1 MYDEYNALIKNGT
14 WLLVSSSAGVNM
26 VRSMWLFKHKFH
38 ADGTL
43 SRYKARL
50 IASGSSQQ
58 LGVDFDETFSPV
70 VKPTTVRTI
79 LSLVVS
85 CKWHIYQFDVKNAFL
100 NGDLSETVYVHQPT
114 GFVDNLGLLVMPYE
128 VDFIIVVVIPH
139 CLSIDKIISPL
150 NKEFDMTDLGTLN
163 NFLGISADHTP
174 IVQQIFL
181 YMHDPRETHFAA
193 LKRILRYV
201 RGTMDFG
208 LHLYVSATTSLVCYT
223 DADSTGFPSTRRST
237 SGYCVFLED
246 NILSWSAKR
255 QHTISRSSAEAEY
268 RGVANVV
275 VETAWVRNLLR
286 ELHSPLMTATLF
298 TVITL
303 PSALFEDFRSSSSI
317 RHPPALTVKDNTEK
331 DKIRAKT
338 GQNQEQMESVEKSK
352 VKPDKV
358 KAQECSSCGALYTTD
373 YCCSNESLEDKIIY
387 DLDKTPDLSQRPL
400 QKCPKCENPVDGQYC
415 QGCALLRKKFKEDM
429 FTYCIENG
437 ILQDSSEP
445 SNNNTNVVNAL
456 QEPFVVKQD
465 PGYNCLPKVSI
476 IPNLEP
482 SNNQTIDESPQTLPS
497 FDPTC
502 YSEDGNSL
510 TYDSTSN
517 LVHDSPNVFDPPL
530 QPPLYLCEFYGNDA
544 RRRKANKEEQAAKTR
559 YWKISA
565 CYDDDD
571 DDDYTITITHKE
583 PDNSLS
589 MVDEHLDTIPA
600 TESDEFIKS
609 SVENLVP
616 NPSESEG
623 EYECDVPACEDF
635 TTFSN
640 ILFDADYDFS
650 SVDDQSFYDKDIVK
664 EIYSNPLFD
673 EEIIS
678 MKIDPHYFNVE
689 SDLIESLLNHDSSII
704 SPSLKIDSLFDEFIG
719 ELTLLKSI
727 SPGINETDCDPK
739 EETRFIKRLL
749 YDNSS
754 PRPPEEFISKNSNTA
769 FESFSPSPI
778 PVEDS
783 DSLMEEIDLSFTPD
797 NPMPPGIEEDDY
809 DSERDILI
817 REELLSNNS
826 LSLPENESFHFDIPS
841 SSRPHAKP
849 QDGNSGILNVKVMG
863 DISEHNV
870 PLPRLMSTKPTL
882 VPNQEK
888 SPNLLSHLGHEAF
901 QPCFEC
907 PMIIYR
913 KNTHI
918 LDVLFFHFYPP

>member
-1 MYDEYNALIKNGT
+1 MITRSQSGIVKPIDRLSLHTSSIFPILKNPSHALKDPNWRNAMYDEYNALIKNGT
-14 WLLVSSSAGVNM
+14 WLLVSSSVCVNM
-26 VRSMWLFKHKFH
+26 VHSIWLFKHKFH

-43 SRYKARL
+43 SRYNTRL

-79 LSLVVS
+79 LSLAVS
-85 CKWHIYQFDVKNAFL
+85 RKWHIHQFDVKNAFL
-100 NGDLSETVYVHQPT
+100 NGELSETV
-114 GFVDNLGLLVMPYE
+114 GLLVMPHE
-128 VDFIIVVVIPH
+128 LDFIIVVAIPH

-174 IVQQIFL
+174 TDLSYAVQQIFL

-201 RGTMDFG
+201 QGTMDFG
-208 LHLYVSATTSLVCYT
+208 LHLYVFATTSLVCYT
-223 DADSTGFPSTRRST
+223 YADSTVKKGQKARDHPSTRMST

-255 QHTISRSSAEAEY
+255 QHTISRSCAEAEY

-275 VETAWVRNLLR
+275 AKTAWVRNLLR

-298 TVITL
+298 TVIT
-303 PSALFEDFRSSSSI
+303 
-317 RHPPALTVKDNTEK
+317 
-331 DKIRAKT
+331 
-338 GQNQEQMESVEKSK
+338 
-352 VKPDKV
+352 
-358 KAQECSSCGALYTTD
+358 ECSSCGALCTTD
-373 YCCSNESLEDKIIY
+373 YCCSNGSLEDKIIC

-400 QKCPKCENPVDGQYC
+400 QKCPKCGNPVDGQYC

-445 SNNNTNVVNAL
+445 SNDNTNVVNAL

-465 PGYNCLPKVSI
+465 P
-476 IPNLEP
+476 
-482 SNNQTIDESPQTLPS
+482 
-497 FDPTC
+497 
-502 YSEDGNSL
+502 
-510 TYDSTSN
+510 
-517 LVHDSPNVFDPPL
+517 
-530 QPPLYLCEFYGNDA
+530 
-544 RRRKANKEEQAAKTR
+544 RKANKEEQAAKTR
-559 YWKISA
+559 YWKIPA

-571 DDDYTITITHKE
+571 DDDYTIAITHKE

-589 MVDEHLDTIPA
+589 MGDEHLDTIPA

-609 SVENLVP
+609 SIENLVP

-635 TTFSN
+635 TTSSN
-640 ILFDADYDFS
+640 ILFDAYYDFS
-650 SVDDQSFYDKDIVK
+650 SVDDQSFYDEDILK
-664 EIYSNPLFD
+664 EIYSNPFFD

-678 MKIDPHYFNVE
+678 MKIDPHHYNVK
-689 SDLIESLLNHDSSII
+689 SDLIESLLNQDSSII
-704 SPSLKIDSLFDEFIG
+704 SPSSNIDSLFDEFAG

-727 SPGINETDCDPK
+727 PPGINETDCDPK

-754 PRPPEEFISKNSNTA
+754 PRPPEESISENSNIA

-817 REELLSNNS
+817 RKDLLSNNS
-826 LSLPENESFHFDIPS
+826 LSLPENESFHFDISS
-841 SSRPHAKP
+841 SSRPPAKP
-849 QDGNSGILNVKVMG
+849 QDGNSVILNVKVMG
-863 DISEHNV
+863 DISEHKV
-870 PLPRLMSTKPTL
+870 PLPRHMSTKPTL

-901 QPCFEC
+901 QPSFEC
-907 PMIIYR
+907 PMIIYG
-913 KNTHI
+913 KNTPI
-918 LDVLFFHFYPP
+918 LDVLFFHFYPH